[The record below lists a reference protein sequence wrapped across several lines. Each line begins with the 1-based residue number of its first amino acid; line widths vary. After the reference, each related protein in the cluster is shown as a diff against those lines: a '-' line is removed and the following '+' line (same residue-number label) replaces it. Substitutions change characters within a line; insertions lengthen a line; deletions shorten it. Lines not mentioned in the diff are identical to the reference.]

1 MRIIETTKDLK
12 DFCKQD
18 FGDFITIDTE
28 FLRDKT
34 YYPLLCLVQIGSPK
48 VEPVAVDSLA
58 KDIDLKP
65 LVKLLAD
72 ETILKVMH
80 AGKQDMEIFYMLMKG
95 KLPAPVFDTQI
106 AASVLGY
113 GEQIAYHALVKRICN
128 EDIDK
133 SRQFTDWSHRPIS
146 DAQLKYAIGDVTY
159 LIDVYKNLSEKLEQ
173 QGRLEWIKEDMQ
185 ILTNPKTYA
194 NDPDLAWQR
203 IKMRSH
209 KKQDYVVLQALA
221 AWREKEAQ
229 RVNIPKQRIMKDDVL
244 TQIALTKPKDESGFK
259 RIRGMADAF
268 KTGDKAKNLLKIIAK
283 AQKDIESSTI
293 EIPSNKKKKQ
303 ADVSHIVDM
312 LKLLLKLNANE
323 HGIAGRMIVN
333 VQELEDF
340 ALEET
345 RDIPM
350 LQGWRYKVF
359 GKEAEALVKGKLTLG
374 LEKGRIK
381 KSG

>member
-1 MRIIETTKDLK
+1 MYIR
-12 DFCKQD
+12 
-18 FGDFITIDTE
+18 
-28 FLRDKT
+28 
-34 YYPLLCLVQIGSPK
+34 
-48 VEPVAVDSLA
+48 
-58 KDIDLKP
+58 
-65 LVKLLAD
+65 
-72 ETILKVMH
+72 
-80 AGKQDMEIFYMLMKG
+80 
-95 KLPAPVFDTQI
+95 
-106 AASVLGY
+106 
-113 GEQIAYHALVKRICN
+113 
-128 EDIDK
+128 
-133 SRQFTDWSHRPIS
+133 RQR
-146 DAQLKYAIGDVTY
+146 
-159 LIDVYKNLSEKLEQ
+159 SEKLEK

-185 ILTNPKTYA
+185 ILTDPKTYA

-244 TQIALTKPKDESGFK
+244 TQMALTKPKDESGFK

-323 HGIAGRMIVN
+323 HGIAGRMIAN
-333 VQELEDF
+333 VQELEEF